1 MRGRPGSTQAL
12 PSDRT
17 LSPGSASA
25 DRRPDP
31 VSAGSPLA
39 AATRRLPA
47 WPYTPHAMS
56 YLVLARKYRPRR
68 FEDVVGQEVITRVLR
83 GAISEG
89 RIGHAYLFSGPRG
102 TGKTTTARIFAKAL
116 NCEQGPTGH
125 PCGTCA
131 RCVASDAGQEFDV
144 IEIDAASNTS
154 VNDVRE
160 LRDQVAY
167 APLEARYKIYIV
179 DEVHMLSKAAFNALL
194 KTLEEPPPHVIFLFA
209 TTELHK
215 VLDTILSRCQ
225 VLRLAPIREEEIANR
240 LTAVFAAEN
249 VRAGVGLV
257 EELARR
263 ARGGMRDALSLADQL
278 LALAGDAPQL
288 ADLSRLA
295 GAGGP
300 KESEELLERLLENDR
315 ASIFDAVASYAGRE
329 AELATGLLEVVRGA
343 LVAALCGENSPLV
356 EGGAEAGA
364 RLAALARRLGAE
376 RAELWLAELLR
387 ARERMRGL
395 AGQERIVLESTL
407 LDLARPESGMP
418 LLPLLARLEALEAR
432 LSGAVV
438 APSGGNR
445 APAAPAAAAA
455 PAPPKAAAA
464 PATPVTPAAPPRRPA
479 AAAPPGGER
488 SAPAGDTDAPVEV
501 PRPPQRAAPA
511 AGGPEVL
518 DRAVALLR
526 PRQPALAEVLAR
538 KGRIDGIEGGTL
550 RLGLANL
557 AEADRRLVEDRRN
570 QRVIERA
577 LSDAAGQEL
586 ALELALGAPAPRQA
600 APEDTFTR
608 GVADLF
614 GGRIE
619 EL

>member
-1 MRGRPGSTQAL
+1 
-12 PSDRT
+12 
-17 LSPGSASA
+17 
-25 DRRPDP
+25 
-31 VSAGSPLA
+31 
-39 AATRRLPA
+39 
-47 WPYTPHAMS
+47 MS

-249 VRAGVGLV
+249 VRAGDGLV

-315 ASIFDAVASYAGRE
+315 ARIFDAVASYAGRE

-418 LLPLLARLEALEAR
+418 LLPLVARLEALEAR

-438 APSGGNR
+438 APPVASR
-445 APAAPAAAAA
+445 APAATPPPAAPRAAPAVAPPAAPRRSAAPAAPAAPTSEA
-455 PAPPKAAAA
+455 
-464 PATPVTPAAPPRRPA
+464 
-479 AAAPPGGER
+479 
-488 SAPAGDTDAPVEV
+488 DAPVEV
-501 PRPPQRAAPA
+501 PRPPQRPTAAAAPA
-511 AGGPEVL
+511 RAPVETAPAAVGPEVL
-518 DRAVALLR
+518 DRAAALLR
-526 PRQPALAEVLAR
+526 PRQPALAELLAR
-538 KGRIDGIEGGTL
+538 KGRVDGIEGGTL
-550 RLGLANL
+550 RLGLTNL

-586 ALELALGAPAPRQA
+586 VLELALGTPAPRQA